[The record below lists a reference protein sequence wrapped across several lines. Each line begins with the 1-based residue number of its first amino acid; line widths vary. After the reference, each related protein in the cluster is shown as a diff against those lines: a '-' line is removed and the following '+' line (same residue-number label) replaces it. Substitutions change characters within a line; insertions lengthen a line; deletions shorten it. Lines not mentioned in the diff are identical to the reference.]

1 MPKPNSRKK
10 KSPKRVL
17 ALPNLEHAKTAVLN
31 SLTSASGQRTY
42 DHAIR
47 EFVAWYCSEPRL
59 AFNRTVVLRYRI
71 HLEQRGYAPA
81 TVNLRLAAVRRI
93 AYEAADA
100 GLLSPELA
108 AGIRRVKGVRRIGV
122 RLGNWLTPEQGRRL
136 LEATTPASPRE
147 VRDQAMVAMLIGC
160 GLRRGELLA
169 LQLES
174 IQQREEHWVIADLV
188 GKAGHVRTVPI
199 PSWVKHAVDAW
210 TAAAPITDGRI
221 FRAINKAGR
230 VWGDGMSPKVLW
242 DVVRAAAARAGI
254 DKLAPHDLRRT
265 CARLCHLAGGELDQI
280 QFLLG
285 HVSIQTTERYLGCK
299 QKLRIAV
306 NDRLGIEPDA
316 A

>member
-1 MPKPNSRKK
+1 MAKSKSRKK
-10 KSPKRVL
+10 KSPKRIL
-17 ALPNLEHAKTAVLN
+17 ALPDLEHAKTAVLN
-31 SLTSASGQRTY
+31 SLTSSSAQRTY
-42 DHAIR
+42 EHAIR

-81 TVNLRLAAVRRI
+81 TINLRLAAVRRVP
-93 AYEAADA
+93 YEAADS

-108 AGIRRVKGVRRIGV
+108 AGVRRVRGVRRIGV

-136 LEATTPASPRE
+136 LRCATPSTARE
-147 VRDQAMVAMLIGC
+147 LRDHAMVAMLIGC
-160 GLRRGELLA
+160 GLRRAELLA
-169 LQLES
+169 LSLES
-174 IQQREEHWVIADLV
+174 IQQREEHWVIADLI
-188 GKAGHVRTVPI
+188 GKGGHVRTVPV
-199 PSWVKHAVDAW
+199 PTWVKDAVDAW
-210 TAAAPITDGRI
+210 TVAADINHGPV

-230 VWGDGMSPKVLW
+230 IWGDGMSPKVLW
-242 DVVRAAAARAGI
+242 DVVRAAAARADI
-254 DKLAPHDLRRT
+254 HKLAPHDLRRT

-299 QKLRIAV
+299 QKLRVAV
-306 NDRLGIEPDA
+306 NDRLGIEPA